1 VAIAWILGWPGVTAA
16 IVGARTPEQ
25 VNGWIDAAN
34 LDLTPLDLIDISAA
48 IKRSG
53 AGNGPS
59 MPNWESGEPRDFDG
73 RIVEFDLQQEES
85 SGISTDS

>member
-1 VAIAWILGWPGVTAA
+1 
-16 IVGARTPEQ
+16 

-34 LDLTPLDLIDISAA
+34 LELTPLDLIDISAA

-59 MPNWESGEPRDFDG
+59 MPCLESGEPRDFDG
-73 RIVEFDLQQEES
+73 RIVAFDLQQEES